1 MAEQVERKLT
11 AILAADVAGYSRLM
25 AADEE
30 GTLAALKSHR
40 RELIDPKI
48 KEYRGRI
55 IKTTGDGMLVEF
67 ASVVDAVRCGVDVQR
82 AMVGRNLEV
91 SADRRIAF
99 RVGINI
105 GDVIV
110 DGDDI
115 YGDGVNIAARLENI
129 AEVGGICVSATV
141 HDHVLDKLGF
151 TFDDLGDQNVKNI
164 PRPVRAFRV
173 EVGGNEGP
181 HAAISQAAARSEHRA
196 PRLSIVVLPFTNI
209 GGDPEQ
215 DYFADGV
222 TESLTTDLS
231 RISGAF
237 VIARNTAFTYKGKP
251 IDVKKIGREL
261 NVRYV
266 LEGSVQRGGNRL
278 RVNVQLIDA
287 ETGSHL
293 WAERFDKP
301 TGDLFDLQDEIVA
314 RLANALN
321 AHLVAAEARRA
332 EQSPHPD
339 AIDLVFQ
346 GLALVNKGP
355 VPEHLA
361 RARDFFERALALDP
375 DNIDALVQMAQEGI
389 ISGVAVMSSDRATRL
404 ASAEAFAAKAL
415 SLAPDFPLAHST
427 MGQVQIYSNR
437 VSEGVAELEQS
448 LALDRNL
455 AHAHGSLG
463 FAKLALGRNEET
475 EAHVQEA
482 LRLSPRD
489 PWSWSW
495 ALFAGMAKFSLGR
508 DEEAAGWCRR
518 SIEFNRNYST
528 AHFYLAGVLAQLGR
542 LDQAQT
548 VAAAGLKLDPT
559 FTIRRY
565 RAAAASDNSIYLA
578 SRERAAEGMRLAG
591 VPEA

>member
-30 GTLAALKSHR
+30 GTLATLKSHR

-67 ASVVDAVRCGVDVQR
+67 VSVVDAVRCAVDVQR
-82 AMVGRNLEV
+82 AMVVRNQEV
-91 SADRRIAF
+91 SPDRPIAF

-115 YGDGVNIAARLENI
+115 YGDGVNIAARLESI

-141 HDHVLDKLGF
+141 RDHVLDKLGF
-151 TFDDLGDQNVKNI
+151 AFDDLGDQNVKNI

-173 EVGGNEGP
+173 QVGGNESP
-181 HAAISQAAARSEHRA
+181 HAAAGQAAARSEPRA

-215 DYFADGV
+215 DYFVDGV

-231 RISGAF
+231 RISGSF

-266 LEGSVQRGGNRL
+266 LEGSVQRGSNRL

-301 TGDLFDLQDEIVA
+301 VGDLFDLQDEIVA

-321 AHLVAAEARRA
+321 AHLIAAEARWA
-332 EQSPHPD
+332 EQAPHPD

-346 GLALVNKGP
+346 GQASINKGP
-355 VPEHLA
+355 TPENLA
-361 RARDFFERALALDP
+361 RAREFFERALALDP
-375 DNIDALVQMAQEGI
+375 DNIDALVQLANEEI
-389 ISGVAVMSSDRATRL
+389 LSGAALMSADKAARL
-404 ASAEAFAAKAL
+404 ASAETFAAKAL
-415 SLAPDFPLAHST
+415 SLAPESPLAHQA
-427 MGQVQIYSNR
+427 MGQIQIFSNR
-437 VSEGVAELEQS
+437 ASEGVAELEQA

-455 AHAHGSLG
+455 ANAHGMLG
-463 FAKLALGRNEET
+463 FAKVTLGRSEET
-475 EAHVQEA
+475 EAHVQQA

-489 PWSWSW
+489 PLSFSW
-495 ALFAGMAKFSLGR
+495 ALFAGIAKLYFGGA
-508 DEEAAGWCRR
+508 EEAVGWFRR
-518 SIEFNRNYST
+518 SIELNRNYSL
-528 AHFYLAGVLAQLGR
+528 AHFLLACALAQLGR
-542 LDQAQT
+542 LDQART
-548 VAAAGLKLDPT
+548 VASAGLKLDPS

-565 RAAAASDNSIYLA
+565 LAAASSDNPIYVA
-578 SRERAAEGMRLAG
+578 ARERGAEALRLVG